1 VTRRTLVAALLPITI
16 ACSALLTAAC
26 ADSGIAQLGN
36 IVSSDSAGLQLFT
49 IAGNPRELP
58 ALRVESRLALTGAAE
73 DYFNGNPGTG
83 YPLRDGRTLLT
94 DGVTVGV
101 FGSDGAYQGP
111 FSRRGQGPGEIQRIG
126 QLWQDASDSIWLFD
140 AVNRRVSRYSPSLE
154 YQRGHPLAQGTQ
166 TGRGFDV
173 WATGVGDTAGVVEMV
188 FDPSASAEGLHTRE
202 ARFGLWVIGQPS
214 AVLGEARGYSE
225 FQVMAEGGGMV
236 LISSPFSR
244 TGRWVA
250 LGRCYLYGFADRW
263 SFTLQAAGDS
273 MRLRDVAILR
283 APHDRAEAITSE
295 LRDRLLAP
303 LLNTA
308 ATPAAR
314 QEAERIYRTQLIYPD
329 STAHFSRVQVS
340 RDGALWVQAFR
351 GPTTDEADHWTVVDL
366 HSLRVWRLEVPA
378 GSRVLG
384 VDSARVLI
392 GTKDE
397 DDVESQAWWSLP
409 ELAGIRPPTVC
420 LPK

>member
-1 VTRRTLVAALLPITI
+1 MTRRTLAAALLPVTI
-16 ACSALLTAAC
+16 ACSALITAAC
-26 ADSGIAQLGN
+26 ADGSTAQLGS
-36 IVSSDSAGLQLFT
+36 IVSSDSAGLKLFR

-58 ALRVESRLALTGAAE
+58 ALRVDARLTLTGAAE
-73 DYFNGNPGTG
+73 DFFNGNPGTG

-101 FGSDGAYQGP
+101 FGSDGRYQGP

-126 QLWQDASDSIWLFD
+126 QLWQDASDSLWLFD
-140 AVNRRVSRYSPSLE
+140 AVNRRVSRFSPSLE
-154 YQRGHPLAQGTQ
+154 YQRGLPLAQGTQ
-166 TGRGFDV
+166 TGRGYDV
-173 WATGVGDTAGVVEMV
+173 WATGVGDTAGVVETV
-188 FDPSASAEGLHTRE
+188 FNPAANAEGLHTRE
-202 ARFGLWVIGQPS
+202 VRFGLWVIGQPS
-214 AVLGEARGYSE
+214 AVLGAARGYSE
-225 FQVMAEGGGMV
+225 FQVMPEEGTMV
-236 LISSPFSR
+236 LISSPLSR

-273 MRLRDVAILR
+273 LRLRDVAILR
-283 APHDRAEAITSE
+283 APQHRAEEITPE
-295 LRDRLLAP
+295 LLDRILTPLINSAP
-303 LLNTA
+303 
-308 ATPAAR
+308 TPAGR
-314 QEAERIYRTQLIYPD
+314 QQAERIYRTQLIYPD

-366 HSLRVWRLEVPA
+366 HSLRTWRLELPA

-384 VDSARVLI
+384 VDSARVLV

-397 DDVESQAWWSLP
+397 DDVETQAWWSLP
-409 ELAGIRPPTVC
+409 ELAGIRPPAVC
-420 LPK
+420 SSS

>member
-1 VTRRTLVAALLPITI
+1 MTRQTLAVALMHITLS
-16 ACSALLTAAC
+16 CSALLATAC
-26 ADSGIAQLGN
+26 ADGSTVDSGSI
-36 IVSSDSAGLQLFT
+36 ISSDSAGVQLFT

-58 ALRVESRLALTGAAE
+58 VLRVESQLTLTGAAE
-73 DYFNGNPGTG
+73 DFFNGNPGTG

-101 FGSDGAYQGP
+101 FGSDGAYLGP

-154 YQRGHPLAQGTQ
+154 YQRGEPLAQGTQ

-173 WATGVGDTAGVVEMV
+173 WATGVGDTAGVVETV
-188 FDPSASAEGLHTRE
+188 FNPAANAEGLHTRE

-214 AVLGEARGYSE
+214 AVLDEARAYSE
-225 FQVMAEGGGMV
+225 FQVMPEGGGMV

-263 SFTLQAAGDS
+263 RFTLQAAGDS
-273 MRLRDVAILR
+273 LRLRDVAILR
-283 APHDRAEAITSE
+283 APKNRVDDLTPA
-295 LRDRLLAP
+295 LRDSLLAP
-303 LLNTA
+303 LINA
-308 ATPAAR
+308 APTPELR
-314 QEAERIYRTQLIYPD
+314 EQAERIYRDQLIYPD
-329 STAHFSRVQVS
+329 STAHFARVQTS

-351 GPTTDEADHWTVVDL
+351 GPTTDGADHWTVVDL
-366 HSLRVWRLEVPA
+366 HSLRAWRLEVPA

-384 VDSARVLI
+384 VDSARVLV

-397 DDVESQAWWSLP
+397 DDVEMQAWWSLP
-409 ELAGIRPPTVC
+409 ELAGIRPPAAC
-420 LPK
+420 SPN

>member
-1 VTRRTLVAALLPITI
+1 MTRRILAAAPLRVTV
-16 ACSALLTAAC
+16 ACSALIFAAC
-26 ADSGIAQLGN
+26 SQDGTVRSGS
-36 IVSSDSAGLQLFT
+36 IVASDSAGVQLLT
-49 IAGNPRELP
+49 ITGSPRDLP
-58 ALRVESRLALTGAAE
+58 ALRVESRLALSGAAE
-73 DYFNGNPGTG
+73 DFFNGNPSTG

-94 DGVTVGV
+94 DGVTVGI
-101 FGSDGAYQGP
+101 FGSDGSYQGQ

-126 QLWQDASDSIWLFD
+126 QLWQDASDSLWLFD

-154 YQRGHPLAQGTQ
+154 YQRGLPLAQGTR

-173 WATGVGDTAGVVEMV
+173 WATGVGDTAGVAEMV
-188 FDPSASAEGLHTRE
+188 FDPAANTEGLQTRE

-214 AVLGEARGYSE
+214 AVLGEARAYSE
-225 FQVMAEGGGMV
+225 FQLMPEGGSTV

-263 SFTLQAAGDS
+263 SFTLQAADDS
-273 MRLRDVAILR
+273 LRLRDVAILR
-283 APHDRAEAITSE
+283 APQYRADAITPE
-295 LRDRLLAP
+295 LLDRLLSPLINSAP
-303 LLNTA
+303 TA
-308 ATPAAR
+308 EAR
-314 QEAERIYRTQLIYPD
+314 EQAERIYRTQLTYPD

-351 GPTTDEADHWTVVDL
+351 GPTTDEVDHWTVADL
-366 HSLRVWRLEVPA
+366 NSLRAWRLEVPT

-409 ELAGIRPPTVC
+409 ELAGIRPPNGCEVR
-420 LPK
+420 

>member
-1 VTRRTLVAALLPITI
+1 MTRRILAAALLRVSI
-16 ACSALLTAAC
+16 ACSALLSAAC
-26 ADSGIAQLGN
+26 SQDSTVQSGN
-36 IVSSDSAGLQLFT
+36 IVASDSADLRLFT
-49 IAGNPRELP
+49 IPGNPRELP
-58 ALRVESRLALTGAAE
+58 LLRVEARLALSGAAE
-73 DYFNGNPGTG
+73 DFFNGNPSTG

-101 FGSDGAYQGP
+101 FGSDGSYQGQ

-154 YQRGHPLAQGTQ
+154 YQRSLPLAQGTQ

-173 WATGVGDTAGVVEMV
+173 WATGVGDTAGVAEMV
-188 FDPSASAEGLHTRE
+188 FNPAANTEGLQTRE

-214 AVLGEARGYSE
+214 AVLGEARAYSE
-225 FQVMAEGGGMV
+225 FQLMPEGGSTV

-263 SFTLQAAGDS
+263 SFTLQAADDS
-273 MRLRDVAILR
+273 LRLRDVAILR
-283 APHDRAEAITSE
+283 APQDRADAITPE
-295 LRDRLLAP
+295 LLDRLLSPLINSAP
-303 LLNTA
+303 TA
-308 ATPAAR
+308 EGR
-314 QEAERIYRTQLIYPD
+314 ERAERIYRTQLTYPD

-351 GPTTDEADHWTVVDL
+351 GPTTDEVDHWTVADL
-366 HSLRVWRLEVPA
+366 NSLRAWRLEVPA

-409 ELAGIRPPTVC
+409 ELVGIRPPKSCEVR
-420 LPK
+420 